1 MLEGAERRTSMCQAY
16 YRTSYICERYIV
28 SVSSNFLTQ
37 ISCGIKTKCRKT
49 RAMQRDFTIVDS
61 LALRQCNTSLIP
73 DTHSLKLLFLARYTP
88 RSIHLCSKNNFCKTK
103 GTSEATLYVVLAP
116 PCYLFYNIPI
126 LIFRSIQM
134 KSLLITGF
142 DPFAHYIVNPSWK
155 AVKALPGIVGDYQLH
170 KLMLP
175 NIFDL
180 EAKILLEEA
189 GRVKPDVILL
199 CGMNSGSTRLQL
211 NLAALNIRDA
221 FLEDNLGH
229 RPWGVPIREGAP
241 DAYFA
246 TIPVHDMVR
255 SLRAKHYPVDLAL
268 SSGGFVCN
276 DIFYLTLHAFHDT
289 DTKVGFVHVPLLPEM
304 VMDES
309 MALPLEKTTEVLQA
323 IIKEL

>member
-1 MLEGAERRTSMCQAY
+1 
-16 YRTSYICERYIV
+16 
-28 SVSSNFLTQ
+28 
-37 ISCGIKTKCRKT
+37 
-49 RAMQRDFTIVDS
+49 
-61 LALRQCNTSLIP
+61 
-73 DTHSLKLLFLARYTP
+73 
-88 RSIHLCSKNNFCKTK
+88 
-103 GTSEATLYVVLAP
+103 
-116 PCYLFYNIPI
+116 
-126 LIFRSIQM
+126 M

-155 AVKALPGIVGDYQLH
+155 AVQALPEIVGNYQLY

-229 RPWGVPIREGAP
+229 RPWGVPIQEGAP
-241 DAYFA
+241 AAYFA
-246 TIPVHDMVR
+246 TIPVHEIVR
-255 SLRAKHYPVDLAL
+255 SLRAQKLPVQLEFA
-268 SSGGFVCN
+268 SGGYVCN
-276 DIFYLTLHAFHDT
+276 EIFYRAAHAYAGT
-289 DTKVGFVHVPLLPEM
+289 TTKVGFVHVPLLPEM
-304 VMDES
+304 VMDEN
-309 MALPLEKTTEVLQA
+309 MALPLEKTTKVLQA

>member
-1 MLEGAERRTSMCQAY
+1 
-16 YRTSYICERYIV
+16 
-28 SVSSNFLTQ
+28 
-37 ISCGIKTKCRKT
+37 
-49 RAMQRDFTIVDS
+49 
-61 LALRQCNTSLIP
+61 
-73 DTHSLKLLFLARYTP
+73 
-88 RSIHLCSKNNFCKTK
+88 
-103 GTSEATLYVVLAP
+103 
-116 PCYLFYNIPI
+116 
-126 LIFRSIQM
+126 M

-155 AVKALPGIVGDYQLH
+155 AVKALPDVVGDYQLH

-199 CGMNSGSTRLQL
+199 CGMNSGSTRVQL

-229 RPWGVPIREGAP
+229 RPWGVPIREDAP
-241 DAYFA
+241 AAYFA
-246 TIPVHDMVR
+246 TIPVHEIVR
-255 SLRAKHYPVDLAL
+255 SLRAQKLPVQLEFA
-268 SSGGFVCN
+268 SGGYVCN
-276 DIFYLTLHAFHDT
+276 EIFYLALHTFNGT

-304 VMDES
+304 VMDEN
-309 MALPLEKTTEVLQA
+309 MALPLEKTVEVLQA

>member
-1 MLEGAERRTSMCQAY
+1 
-16 YRTSYICERYIV
+16 
-28 SVSSNFLTQ
+28 
-37 ISCGIKTKCRKT
+37 
-49 RAMQRDFTIVDS
+49 
-61 LALRQCNTSLIP
+61 
-73 DTHSLKLLFLARYTP
+73 
-88 RSIHLCSKNNFCKTK
+88 
-103 GTSEATLYVVLAP
+103 
-116 PCYLFYNIPI
+116 
-126 LIFRSIQM
+126 M

-142 DPFAHYIVNPSWK
+142 DPFAHYIINPSWK
-155 AVKALPGIVGDYQLH
+155 AVKALPDIVGDYQLH

-229 RPWGVPIREGAP
+229 RHWGSANPGRALLMLILLPFLYIIWYALYVPSI
-241 DAYFA
+241 
-246 TIPVHDMVR
+246 I
-255 SLRAKHYPVDLAL
+255 LLILAL

>member
-1 MLEGAERRTSMCQAY
+1 
-16 YRTSYICERYIV
+16 
-28 SVSSNFLTQ
+28 
-37 ISCGIKTKCRKT
+37 
-49 RAMQRDFTIVDS
+49 
-61 LALRQCNTSLIP
+61 
-73 DTHSLKLLFLARYTP
+73 
-88 RSIHLCSKNNFCKTK
+88 
-103 GTSEATLYVVLAP
+103 
-116 PCYLFYNIPI
+116 
-126 LIFRSIQM
+126 M

-155 AVKALPGIVGDYQLH
+155 AVKALPDVVGDYQLH

-199 CGMNSGSTRLQL
+199 CGMNSGSTRVQL

-229 RPWGVPIREGAP
+229 RPWGVPIREDAP
-241 DAYFA
+241 AAYFA
-246 TIPVHDMVR
+246 TIPVHEIVR
-255 SLRAKHYPVDLAL
+255 SLRAQKLPVQLEFA
-268 SSGGFVCN
+268 SGGYVCN
-276 DIFYLTLHAFHDT
+276 DIFYLTLHAFNGTH
-289 DTKVGFVHVPLLPEM
+289 TKIGFVHVPLLPEM

-309 MALPLEKTTEVLQA
+309 MALPLEKTVEVLQA

>member
-1 MLEGAERRTSMCQAY
+1 
-16 YRTSYICERYIV
+16 
-28 SVSSNFLTQ
+28 
-37 ISCGIKTKCRKT
+37 
-49 RAMQRDFTIVDS
+49 
-61 LALRQCNTSLIP
+61 
-73 DTHSLKLLFLARYTP
+73 
-88 RSIHLCSKNNFCKTK
+88 
-103 GTSEATLYVVLAP
+103 
-116 PCYLFYNIPI
+116 
-126 LIFRSIQM
+126 M

-155 AVKALPGIVGDYQLH
+155 AVKALPEIVGNYQLY

-211 NLAALNIRDA
+211 NLTALNIRDA

-246 TIPVHDMVR
+246 TIPVHNMVR
-255 SLRAKHYPVDLAL
+255 TLRAKHYPVDLAL
-268 SSGGFVCN
+268 SSGGYVCN
-276 DIFYLTLHAFHDT
+276 EIFYRAAHAYAGT
-289 DTKVGFVHVPLLPEM
+289 TTKVGFVHVPLLPEM
-304 VMDES
+304 VFDES
-309 MALPLEKTTEVLQA
+309 LARPLEETSAILKA
-323 IIKEL
+323 IIECL